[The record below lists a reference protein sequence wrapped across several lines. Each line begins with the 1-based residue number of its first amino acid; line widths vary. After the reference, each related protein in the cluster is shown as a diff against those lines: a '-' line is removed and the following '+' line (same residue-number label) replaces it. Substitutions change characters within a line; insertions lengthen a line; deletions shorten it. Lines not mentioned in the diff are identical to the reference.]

1 MKLAIVIALG
11 VAYAAGTAYAQQYRW
26 VDEKGRVQYTDT
38 PPPSSAKG
46 VQKKDLKV
54 GKGSEVVPYGLASAM
69 KDHPVTLYTH
79 KTCIEPCQYAREVL
93 NKRGV
98 PFKETAVASNKD
110 LADLKTLS
118 GGNSVP
124 VVTVG
129 SRVETSGS
137 EEAINA
143 ALDAAGY
150 PGAGILPPR
159 SQSAPAEGE
168 KAPATAAKGKAAEA
182 EAPRGPYSP
191 GAPPPKPVSKPA
203 SKPQ

>member
-1 MKLAIVIALG
+1 M
-11 VAYAAGTAYAQQYRW
+11 AQQYRW
-26 VDEKGRVQYTDT
+26 VDDKGRVQYTDT
-38 PPPSSAKG
+38 PPPPSAKD
-46 VQKKDLKV
+46 VKKKDLKA
-54 GKGSEVVPYGLASAM
+54 GKGSEVLPFGLANAL

-79 KTCIEPCQYAREVL
+79 KTCIEPCEYAREVL

-98 PFKETAVASNKD
+98 PFKESVVASNKD

-129 SRVETSGS
+129 SRVDTTGS

-150 PGAGILPPR
+150 PRAGILPAR
-159 SQSAPAEGE
+159 AQSAPATDNKGAPGAE
-168 KAPATAAKGKAAEA
+168 KAKPAEA
-182 EAPRGPYSP
+182 EAPRGPYAP
-191 GAPPPKPVSKPA
+191 GAPPPKPVTKPA